1 MLVGACC
8 GERGT
13 KVIWVTCI
21 QEICYSKISGS
32 RRLKNA
38 HVEWLVV
45 AFGRLMKWVKN
56 PYKIVPLLSRSLGT
70 SCQTKLRH
78 WYFSPFCIAGGQ
90 GNYTFMADLFYISY
104 MFIQMQMCVC
114 RWVSWAEQLASHNAL
129 YLPRMHPPWLYNWGK
144 ENQWWHP
151 DHQKYYRNPKSAT
164 PDLENWLLQWSNRS
178 NRLNAVECGWMRLN
192 HVECIPLKEHGDRGR
207 HGRCLPSESKQFN
220 SMQPSLGRDPKRQ
233 KSKKSF
239 DVLPAVMMHRVGWW
253 EIHGN
258 PALSISVF
266 MWPYHDMWWPST
278 ANLRRGARKWMKWMW
293 SIGSFRDRILRG
305 SSYSSC
311 FTLK

>member
-114 RWVSWAEQLASHNAL
+114 VDGCHGLSNLRATTHCISQECI
-129 YLPRMHPPWLYNWGK
+129 LPGFTTGEKRISDGTLIIKNIIGIPRVQPRIWKTDY
-144 ENQWWHP
+144 
-151 DHQKYYRNPKSAT
+151 
-164 PDLENWLLQWSNRS
+164 SNGQTGPTGWM
-178 NRLNAVECGWMRLN
+178 RLNAVESCR
-192 HVECIPLKEHGDRGR
+192 
-207 HGRCLPSESKQFN
+207 
-220 SMQPSLGRDPKRQ
+220 
-233 KSKKSF
+233 
-239 DVLPAVMMHRVGWW
+239 MH
-253 EIHGN
+253 
-258 PALSISVF
+258 
-266 MWPYHDMWWPST
+266 T
-278 ANLRRGARKWMKWMW
+278 AEGTRW
-293 SIGSFRDRILRG
+293 SWTTR
-305 SSYSSC
+305 
-311 FTLK
+311 